1 VVKAAG
7 AAGTTSRQATCP
19 EVRMAS
25 RCNEVVPVL
34 HRVSLSPVTR
44 WLSRRL
50 RSIPSPPLSQ
60 EQTMGKYV
68 LGWFLG
74 VPLIVLVAIYFIA
87 H

>member
-1 VVKAAG
+1 MRMPSR
-7 AAGTTSRQATCP
+7 TTSSGDRFLHAIRHFARHASARPLAT
-19 EVRMAS
+19 
-25 RCNEVVPVL
+25 L
-34 HRVSLSPVTR
+34 DSLD
-44 WLSRRL
+44 
-50 RSIPSPPLSQ
+50 PSLSQ

>member
-1 VVKAAG
+1 MADRAHGQPRSHGLVEGEAAG
-7 AAGTTSRQATCP
+7 YSRWPRPT
-19 EVRMAS
+19 
-25 RCNEVVPVL
+25 L
-34 HRVSLSPVTR
+34 L
-44 WLSRRL
+44 
-50 RSIPSPPLSQ
+50 Q